1 MALLYKIVFEPSG
14 KKIKVKKGTTLLDA
28 ANKAGVGIEAIC
40 GGKGTCGKCKVYL
53 KNGSLDDVT
62 LNERKKL
69 SEEEISNGARL
80 ACQAVI
86 TNHCIIDVPEE
97 SMIGKQ
103 KILVDGVDFSLAFDP
118 LVRAF
123 SIRLSPPTLED
134 NRSDW
139 SRLADELEKTSGF
152 KDIEVYVETLRVL
165 PNILRDHNYAISV
178 TLFKN
183 RVIGISSFDEKKTYG
198 VAVDIGTTTMVAY
211 LVDLTDGNVVGIG
224 SIMNP
229 QIPYGDD
236 VMARI
241 SYSFKHENL
250 KKLSDIVVW
259 GVNQII
265 SNACEEAGVDIAKIS
280 EVVVVGNTAMHHIFL
295 GMYPK
300 YLSLAPY
307 CPVIQEALDI
317 QARDVGLLTNPLGN
331 CHVLPVVAGF
341 VGADHLGVILSCDI
355 HKKPEM
361 TLAIDVGTNGE
372 IVLGNRDGMMC
383 CSAAAGP
390 ALEGSH
396 IKFGMRAADG
406 AIEKVKI
413 KHGRLD
419 VKYKTIGNAK
429 PLGICGSGI
438 IDIVAEMLKTAVID
452 VTGRIRDEVDN
463 DRIREGDRGDE
474 FVIEWAR
481 KTNIKK
487 DIVITSSDIREI
499 QLAKSAIYSGVSIL
513 MDKRGITAKDID
525 RVLIAGAFGNYIDV
539 ENAMTIGLFPEVPLE
554 KIKSVGNA
562 AGTGARVSLMSQA
575 KRKEE
580 NEILKKLKYV
590 ELATEDSFQEEFV
603 AAMNFPHSDLSLFSH
618 TMKKIYAPI
627 PSNFGR

>member
-1 MALLYKIVFEPSG
+1 MTLLYKIIFEPSG
-14 KKIKVKKGTTLLDA
+14 KKIKVKEGMTLLDA
-28 ANKAGVGIEAIC
+28 TNEARVGIEAIC
-40 GGKGTCGKCKVYL
+40 GGKGTCGKCKIYL
-53 KNGSLDDVT
+53 KNGSLSDIT
-62 LNERKKL
+62 SNERKKL
-69 SEEEISNGARL
+69 SEEELANGARL

-86 TNHCIIDVPEE
+86 MDHCMINVPEE
-97 SMIGKQ
+97 SIIGKQ
-103 KILVDGVDFSLAFDP
+103 KILVDGVDSSVVLNP
-118 LVRAF
+118 IVKAF
-123 SIRLSPPTLED
+123 SIRFSPPNLED

-139 SRLADELEKTSGF
+139 SRLADELETVSGF
-152 KDIEVYVETLRVL
+152 KDIDVDLETLRIL

-183 RVIGISSFDEKKTYG
+183 RVVDISGFDEKKVYG

-211 LVDLTDGNVVGIG
+211 LVDLTDGKVVGIG
-224 SIMNP
+224 SMMNP

-236 VMARI
+236 VMTRI

-250 KKLSDIVVW
+250 KKLSDVVVC

-265 SNACEEAGVDIAKIS
+265 SKACEEGGVDIAKIS
-280 EVVVVGNTAMHHIFL
+280 EVIAVGNTAMHHIFL
-295 GMYPK
+295 GMYPA
-300 YLSLAPY
+300 YLSLSPY
-307 CPVIQEALDI
+307 CPVIQKALDI
-317 QARDVGLLTNPLGN
+317 QARDLGLLTNPLGN
-331 CHVLPVVAGF
+331 CHVPPVVAGF
-341 VGADHLGVILSCDI
+341 VGSDHLGVILSCDI

-361 TLAIDVGTNGE
+361 TLAIDIGTNGE
-372 IVLGNRDGMMC
+372 IVLGNKDGMMC

-396 IKFGMRAADG
+396 IKCGMRAADG

-419 VKYKTIGNAK
+419 VEYKTIGNSK

-452 VTGRIRDEVDN
+452 VTGSIREKVGN
-463 DRIREGDRGDE
+463 DRIQKGGKRDE

-481 KTNIKK
+481 KTKIKK
-487 DIVITSSDIREI
+487 DIVITSRDIREI
-499 QLAKSAIYSGVSIL
+499 QLAKSAIYSGISIL

-539 ENAMTIGLFPEVPLE
+539 ENAMTIGLFPEVPFE
-554 KIKSVGNA
+554 KVKSVGNA
-562 AGTGARVSLMSQA
+562 AGTGARVSLISQA

-590 ELATEDSFQEEFV
+590 ELATENNFQEEFI
-603 AAMNFPHSDLSLFSH
+603 AAMNFPHTNLSLFPH
-618 TMKKIYAPI
+618 TMKKVYAPS
-627 PSNFGR
+627 PSNFRR